1 MAATRNANRVVR
13 DTARLMPTIHYAN
26 GTNGEY
32 ESATI
37 RENGWVEAHRNG
49 SAVHI
54 PPGQVIEID
63 GVVSYT

>member
-1 MAATRNANRVVR
+1 MV
-13 DTARLMPTIHYAN
+13 TIHYAN
-26 GTNGEY
+26 GANGEY

-37 RENGWVEAHRNG
+37 RENGWVEAHRNDG
-49 SAVHI
+49 AVHI